1 MFLLSGAA
9 ALVYQVAWQRL
20 LALQSG
26 VGIYSVALI
35 TAAFMAGLGIGSQ
48 LGGVLSARLS
58 ARQALGLFAA
68 LEASAALFA
77 HASVP
82 LYHSWLPRLAG
93 PLYASA
99 WTAGPLHFLA
109 LLPPT
114 TLMGMSLPCLVRALV
129 RRADTAA
136 RTVGWLY
143 AVNVMGAAL
152 GAVATPWLLVRHLGI
167 GGAVN
172 AAALANWTA
181 AALGLA
187 LQVRAEQPA
196 PAPTPVAPAADATEA
211 RPFAVWAA
219 LYALSGFIALGLE
232 ILWFRLTEVSVK
244 ATAFTFGTVLAF
256 YLAGLAGGTA
266 LGVALLPR
274 WRRPLRVF
282 LLCQCGLL
290 LYAGAMTVALVFLPP
305 HVPLLSWLTAYWR
318 EPAGFRLGRSWDPSA
333 ALRLYVAWPLL
344 LYVPATVLMGLS
356 FTALQKAVHDDVR
369 TSGRKVGL
377 LQAAN
382 IAGCTAGSLLIGLV
396 GLRVGGTPGSLRTLL
411 ALGIVFAF
419 TGWRAYGRHSLF
431 GALGVLL
438 ALAAA
443 AQPGSSRLWSRLL
456 GSTSSGA
463 LVAEDASGV
472 AAVTPLETRSW
483 RVWVGGRSN
492 STLPFGGV
500 HSRLGAVAALVL
512 ESPAHVAIIGLGSG
526 DTAWAAGVRPETR
539 DVTVMEL
546 CAPQLGLLWRLNGA
560 ASLPHLDRF
569 LRDPRF
575 VVITADGR
583 RELAHRRRGYDLIE
597 GDALFPESAY
607 SGNLYSREFFA
618 LAASRL
624 NRGGAM
630 CTWVPSS
637 RVYHTFCEAFPH
649 VLEFDQG
656 EILLGSRDPL
666 PLDVERWV
674 GRARSM
680 RTRWYLGERVA
691 DEVRASLETA
701 RRADPARYPARLV
714 NEDLFPRDEFANP
727 D

>member
-35 TAAFMAGLGIGSQ
+35 TAAFMAGLGIGSH
-48 LGGVLSARLS
+48 LGGALSARLS
-58 ARQALGLFAA
+58 ARQSLRMFAA
-68 LEASAALFA
+68 LEAAAALFA
-77 HASVP
+77 HLSVP
-82 LYHSWLPRLAG
+82 LYYSWLPRLAG
-93 PLYASA
+93 PLYGSA

-114 TLMGMSLPCLVRALV
+114 TLMGMSLPFLVRALV

-143 AVNVMGAAL
+143 AVNVLGAAL
-152 GAVATPWLLVRHLGI
+152 GALATPWLLVRHLGV

-172 AAALANWTA
+172 AAALGNWTA
-181 AALGLA
+181 AAVGLA
-187 LQVRAEQPA
+187 LQVHTEEPA
-196 PAPTPVAPAADATEA
+196 PEPVPGAPTADAEAPA
-211 RPFAVWAA
+211 FAVWAA
-219 LYALSGFIALGLE
+219 LYALGGFVALGLE
-232 ILWFRLTEVSVK
+232 ILWFRLTEVAVK

-274 WRRPLRVF
+274 LRRPLRVF
-282 LLCQCGLL
+282 LSCQCALL
-290 LYAGAMTVALVFLPP
+290 LYAGLATMAIAFLPA
-305 HVPLLSWLTAYWR
+305 HLPLLSWLTTYWP
-318 EPAGFRLGRSWDPSA
+318 EPAGFRLGRSWDTAA
-333 ALRLYVAWPLL
+333 ALRLYVLWPLL

-356 FTALQKAVHDDVR
+356 FTALQKAVHDDVQ

-382 IAGCTAGSLLIGLV
+382 IAGCTAGSLLV
-396 GLRVGGTPGSLRTLL
+396 GLAGLRIAGTAGSLRALL
-411 ALGIVFAF
+411 ALGIVFALA
-419 TGWRAYGRHSLF
+419 GWRAYGRDALF
-431 GALGVLL
+431 GAFGVLL
-438 ALAAA
+438 ALVAA
-443 AQPGSSRLWSRLL
+443 AQPSTSRLWSRLL
-456 GSTSSGA
+456 GSDSAGA

-472 AAVTPLETRSW
+472 AAVTPLERRSW
-483 RVWVGGRSN
+483 RVWVAGRSN

-500 HSRLGAVAALVL
+500 HSRLGAIAALVL
-512 ESPAHVAIIGLGSG
+512 ENPFRVAIIGLGSG

-539 DVTVMEL
+539 EITVMEL
-546 CAPQLGLLWRLNGA
+546 CAPQRLLLARLNA
-560 ASLPHLDRF
+560 AAPMPHLDRF
-569 LRDPRF
+569 LHDPRLE
-575 VVITADGR
+575 VVIADGR
-583 RELAHRRRGYDLIE
+583 RELAHRDRAYDLIE
-597 GDALFPESAY
+597 ADALFPESAY

-637 RVYHTFCEAFPH
+637 RVYNTFCEVFPH

-656 EILLGSRDPL
+656 GMLVGSRDPL
-666 PLDVERWV
+666 PLDVERWLE
-674 GRARSM
+674 RARSV
-680 RTRWYLGERVA
+680 RARWYLGEKIA
-691 DEVRASLETA
+691 DDVRASLQTA
-701 RRADPARYPARLV
+701 RAADPARYPARRV
-714 NEDLFPRDEFANP
+714 NEDLFPRDEFASP